1 MNDRERIY
9 QALDSLGVA
18 YERYAHAP
26 AFHIDQC
33 EALAARFHA
42 LICKNYFLST
52 RRKKDY
58 CLCIV
63 RPNAR
68 LRTSDI
74 SAQAGTSRLGFGSE
88 EDLQALLRTRPGS
101 VSPLG
106 LLFDEELRVRLLVD
120 RALVGEPRL
129 AFHPCDN
136 TETLVLSWADFAEKF
151 LPAVRHAPTF
161 VDVHDFGE
169 LPES

>member
-1 MNDRERIY
+1 MTDRERIY

-88 EDLQALLRTRPGS
+88 EDLQAILEQIANTGSQMLELLESKTDT
-101 VSPLG
+101 LNKINQEIG
-106 LLFDEELRVRLLVD
+106 LQN
-120 RALVGEPRL
+120 A
-129 AFHPCDN
+129 
-136 TETLVLSWADFAEKF
+136 
-151 LPAVRHAPTF
+151 
-161 VDVHDFGE
+161 
-169 LPES
+169 